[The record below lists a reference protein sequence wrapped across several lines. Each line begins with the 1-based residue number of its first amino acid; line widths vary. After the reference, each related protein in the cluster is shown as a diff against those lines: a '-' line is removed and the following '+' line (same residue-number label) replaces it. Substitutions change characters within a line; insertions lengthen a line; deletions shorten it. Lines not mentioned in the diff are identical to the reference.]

1 MRKGLLLAAILY
13 PLAVHLA
20 IIAHASAVAVA
31 LLLTMTS
38 LHLYYRLPNL
48 RHSLWAWTYIA
59 VALAGALSLALGAVG
74 ALYLPPVLVNLVL
87 TILFART
94 LRAGHTPLIER
105 FMRLEYAGA
114 PPPALCRYGRQLTF
128 LWSGFFA
135 ASALMASALAV
146 FAPLAL
152 WSLWVNILNFVLI
165 ALIYVAQ
172 YAYLY
177 WRYRAYELHSPWNWL
192 RVLVRLRTDDPL
204 HPFYTELR
212 AR

>member
-1 MRKGLLLAAILY
+1 MRKGLLFAAVLY
-13 PLAVHLA
+13 PVAVHLA
-20 IIAHASAVAVA
+20 ILAQAPAVAVA

-38 LHLYYRLPNL
+38 LHLFYHLPNL
-48 RHSLWAWTYIA
+48 RYSPWAWTYIA
-59 VALAGALSLALGAVG
+59 VALAGAVSLAVGAVG
-74 ALYLPPVLVNLVL
+74 ALYLPPVLINLVL

-94 LRAGHTPLIER
+94 LRAGRTPLIER
-105 FMRLEYAGA
+105 FMRLEYASA

-135 ASALMASALAV
+135 ASTLTAIALAA

-165 ALIYVAQ
+165 ALIYAAQ

-177 WRYRAYELHSPWNWL
+177 WRYRKYELHSPWNWL

-204 HPFYTELR
+204 HPFYTKLR

>member
-1 MRKGLLLAAILY
+1 MFAAVLY

-20 IIAHASAVAVA
+20 IVAHASAVAVA
-31 LLLTMTS
+31 LLLVMTS
-38 LHLYYRLPNL
+38 LHLFYHLPHL
-48 RHSLWAWTYIA
+48 RNSPWAWTYIA
-59 VALAGALSLALGAVG
+59 VALAGALSLALGTVG
-74 ALYLPPVLVNLVL
+74 ALFLPPVLINLVL
-87 TILFART
+87 MILFAHT
-94 LRAGHTPLIER
+94 LRAGRTPLIER

-114 PPPALCRYGRQLTF
+114 PPPPLCRYGRQLTF

-135 ASALMASALAV
+135 ASALTAIALAM

-165 ALIYVAQ
+165 ALIYTAQ